1 MECNRDSLATAFM
14 ADRDSAVTQTLADQ
28 IETRIRSRTIKQID
42 QRLRPGEFIYPAY
55 SDLSLV
61 NIPATL
67 LKLFDIRIPHHDAV
81 ARRPDRG
88 PD

>member
-1 MECNRDSLATAFM
+1 MS
-14 ADRDSAVTQTLADQ
+14 QTLADQ

-42 QRLRPGEFIYPAY
+42 HGLRPGEFVYPAY

-67 LKLFDIRIPHHDAV
+67 LKLFNIYPKHTQHLSLIHI
-81 ARRPDRG
+81 
-88 PD
+88 